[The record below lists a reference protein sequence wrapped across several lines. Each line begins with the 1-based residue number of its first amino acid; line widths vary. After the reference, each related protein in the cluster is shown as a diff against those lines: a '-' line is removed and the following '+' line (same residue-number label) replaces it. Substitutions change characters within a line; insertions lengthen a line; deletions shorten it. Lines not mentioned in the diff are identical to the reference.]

1 MSSQYYI
8 SFGGF
13 SLYTAASVRDE
24 NGREL
29 SSYDSVGGG
38 KFNVPDSRNP
48 KTWEIE
54 AELSE
59 SSKYNMWRASE
70 ITKACDSLLDNA
82 KDPSRLVVTN
92 KNYPSANISVL
103 AWFKGYTKEEKEPG
117 VYDVTF
123 RLEEYKP
130 VGVKTTDIP
139 YVTRPG
145 KIPIPP
151 KVTITKKNT
160 VYSQTKKIVH
170 TGVVADFKKI
180 DYKDTKTGK
189 PVANPAAV
197 KAGTTYIVSTPKT
210 VGSINAYSSATGT
223 SVSAADQWQGV
234 KDVAAGVGEL
244 AGGAWKAISTAF
256 NKFGASVE
264 SWSKTLG

>member
-70 ITKACDSLLDNA
+70 IMKACDSLLDNA

-139 YVTRPG
+139 YVARPG

-151 KVTITKKNT
+151 KVTIKKSSD
-160 VYSQTKKIVH
+160 VYKSFKK
-170 TGVVADFKKI
+170 TGVGTKTDSKTKETGLYSNPFTSRTDWKTGEKYLI
-180 DYKDTKTGK
+180 EPKTGK
-189 PVANPAAV
+189 PLTNPNTAKSGTAYKINGMATTSAV
-197 KAGTTYIVSTPKT
+197 LGDQTESEKWTIDIFNSMKKAVNNFISSSSSSPKRGM
-210 VGSINAYSSATGT
+210 V
-223 SVSAADQWQGV
+223 
-234 KDVAAGVGEL
+234 
-244 AGGAWKAISTAF
+244 
-256 NKFGASVE
+256 
-264 SWSKTLG
+264 